1 MFVNFVSLHMPQFKF
16 AKNFVGD
23 RRLSMR
29 PENLEMNVLLK
40 NNLRALHWGGGGKAT
55 MIFNHWAYVRVSWS
69 WSKNFLTMTM
79 AKILKLSRSNGQKF
93 LP

>member
-1 MFVNFVSLHMPQFKF
+1 MFVNFVSLHMPRFKF

-40 NNLRALHWGGGGKAT
+40 NNLRALHLGGGG
-55 MIFNHWAYVRVSWS
+55 
-69 WSKNFLTMTM
+69 
-79 AKILKLSRSNGQKF
+79 G
-93 LP
+93 